1 MPVDPDQKPA
11 FGLNLGDVYYTLFR
25 HKKKI
30 LLFTLLGVG
39 AAVAVYLTQPTL
51 YQSQAKVFVRYVV
64 ESRSFDP
71 AGGDPQGRNDSQV
84 RTPDSAGQNII
95 NSEVELLTSMDL
107 ALDVAK
113 EIGPEKILAG
123 RSGDTSVVLAGAAI
137 RKNLLVDA
145 QRRSNVI
152 LVTFQ
157 HPDPSL
163 VQPVLSLVISNYF
176 KKHVAV
182 HRKVGISQVDL
193 ADKVFSLG
201 NQLKTTETEILT
213 LKTNRGMLS
222 IEDARRVLNGEEVE
236 IRRELVSSAAELAE
250 HQATARQMG
259 RAGTAEAGATNIVVA
274 VPADRTTEY
283 RNLMAR
289 LDALRVRRADLL
301 LQFTPVNPMVK
312 AVEQQMT
319 EVNQQKADLEKQYP
333 SLTSVPTATP
343 GAPAVSVDPA
353 AEALRR
359 IGELQAK
366 INVLTNRLNEIRA
379 GAQSL
384 ETDQNTIAQLQRK
397 RDLEESQYRY
407 YSTMQEQTR
416 LDERARAGEIANI
429 DEVQAPT
436 APARDLSVMLKL
448 VGGCLGGGIGFGLAW
463 AFLLELFLDPTLR
476 RPVDVAKKLHLPMF
490 LSIPLTHRNGT
501 APSEKAASGKR
512 VPATEQSLVSAILAD
527 TPGKR
532 TRAEIAAWDAGH
544 YLRPYHEA
552 LRDRLMTYFEVNN
565 LTHKPKLVAVTGCS
579 NGSGV
584 TTLAAGL
591 AATLS
596 ETGEGNVLLV
606 DMNVEQGAAHPF
618 FKGRPACNL
627 TDLLEQE
634 KRGGAMIQDRLY
646 MASENPR
653 DRLPSV
659 LPNRFSSLVPKLKA
673 SDYDYIIFDMP
684 PISNTS
690 ITPRLARFMDMVLLV
705 VESEKTSHDQ
715 AKQAS
720 ALLTESKANVH
731 AVLNKSRK
739 YVPGWLLQEL

>member
-39 AAVAVYLTQPTL
+39 VAVAVYLTQPPL

-84 RTPDSAGQNII
+84 RTPDSTGQNII

-107 ALDVAK
+107 ALAVAK

-123 RSGDTSVVLAGAAI
+123 RSGDTNVVLAGAAI

-157 HPDPSL
+157 HPDLSL

-182 HRKVGISQVDL
+182 HRKVGISQIDL
-193 ADKVFSLG
+193 SDKVFSLG

-236 IRRELVSSAAELAE
+236 IRRESVSSAAELAE

-407 YSTMQEQTR
+407 YSTMLDQTR

-634 KRGGAMIQDRLY
+634 KRGSSMIQDRLY

-653 DRLPSV
+653 DRLPNV

>member
-25 HKKKI
+25 HKGKI
-30 LLFTLLGVG
+30 LFFTVLGVV
-39 AAVAVYLTQPTL
+39 AAAALFLTQPPL
-51 YQSQAKVFVRYVV
+51 YKSQAKVFVRYVV
-64 ESRSFDP
+64 ESRSFNP
-71 AGGDPQGRNDSQV
+71 AGGDPQGRNDPQL
-84 RTPDSAGQNII
+84 RTPDSQGQNIL

-107 ALDVAK
+107 ALQVADV
-113 EIGPEKILAG
+113 IGPEK
-123 RSGDTSVVLAGAAI
+123 VLAGLGGGKSRVQAGAVVQ
-137 RKNLLVDA
+137 RNLLVDA
-145 QRRSNVI
+145 QRHSNVM

-157 HPDPSL
+157 HPDPEL
-163 VQPVLSLVISNYF
+163 VQPVLRQVIDSYF

-182 HRKVGISQVDL
+182 HRKVGISQDYLTKETDRLRVRL
-193 ADKVFSLG
+193 
-201 NQLKTTETEILT
+201 QTTEAEILN
-213 LKTNRGMLS
+213 LKTNKGMLS
-222 IEDARRVLNGEEVE
+222 IEDARRVLSGEEVQ
-236 IRRELVSSAAELAE
+236 IRQELVSAEAELAE
-250 HQATARQMG
+250 HQATAHHMG
-259 RAGTAEAGATNIVVA
+259 QAGTAEAGATNVVVA
-274 VPADRTTEY
+274 VPADRTAEY

-289 LDALRVRRADLL
+289 LDALQIRRADLL
-301 LQFTPVNPMVK
+301 LQFTHENPMVK
-312 AVEQQMT
+312 VVEQQMT

-333 SLTSVPTATP
+333 SLASVPTATR
-343 GAPAVSVDPA
+343 GALAASVDPA

-366 INVLTNRLNEIRA
+366 IMVLTNRLDKVRTEA
-379 GAQSL
+379 TTL

-407 YSTMQEQTR
+407 YSTILEQTR
-416 LDERARAGEIANI
+416 LDENTGAGEVANI

-436 APARDLSVMLKL
+436 APAQDLSAILKL
-448 VGGCLGGGIGFGLAW
+448 IGLCLGGGIGSGLAL
-463 AFLLELFLDPTLR
+463 AFLLEMFLDPTLR
-476 RPVDVAKKLHLPMF
+476 RPVDVVKKLHLPMF

-579 NGSGV
+579 DGSGV

-634 KRGGAMIQDRLY
+634 KRGSSMIQDRLY

-653 DRLPSV
+653 DRLPNV

-690 ITPRLARFMDMVLLV
+690 VTPRLARFMDIVLLV